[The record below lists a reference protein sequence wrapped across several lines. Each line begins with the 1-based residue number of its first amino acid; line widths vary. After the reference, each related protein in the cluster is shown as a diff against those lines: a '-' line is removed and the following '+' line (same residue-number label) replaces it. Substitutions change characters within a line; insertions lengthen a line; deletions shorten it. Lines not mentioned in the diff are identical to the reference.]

1 METGFRFIVCTWCP
15 TYNHSEYIVDT
26 MDGFCK
32 QDTCFPVV
40 YTIADDASSDGTP
53 IVIKNYL
60 TDNFIINTPDSYK
73 KEETEDY
80 IHIFARHKNNCNC
93 FFAVYLLKYNHYS
106 IKKSRQEYRNQWA
119 EKSKYAAICEGDDY
133 WIDNMKLQ
141 KQVELMEMDPTIS
154 IVHTDCNMLNQNSG
168 VVVPTCNAP
177 FVEYYNNIDVKQT
190 IENILLAKCK
200 VRTPTVLYRSES
212 YKAFVQQNEF
222 AYNGGYFPM
231 TDIQLWIGLLLQ
243 GKGAYISEATAMYRV
258 SNGTASRPKKY
269 YSNIRF
275 QLSSK
280 ELRIYYNQKYGYL
293 QNEISDIIK
302 DYKHLLRIYREHDS
316 SFKGILEVD
325 KLYNC
330 KLEHYLFKIKNAWW
344 HVRYD
349 LHRVKTYL
357 KNVDD
362 KLNL

>member
-1 METGFRFIVCTWCP
+1 METGFRFTVCTWCP
-15 TYNHSEYIVDT
+15 TYNHSKYIIDT

-32 QDTCFPVV
+32 QETSFPVV
-40 YTIADDASSDGTP
+40 YTIVDDASSDDAP
-53 IVIKNYL
+53 IVIKKYF
-60 TDNFIINTPDSYK
+60 TDNFLVNSPDVY

-80 IHIFARHKNNCNC
+80 NLVFARHKTNCQC
-93 FFAVYLLKYNHYS
+93 FFVVYFLKYNHYS
-106 IKKSRQEYRNQWA
+106 IKKNRGEYVDRWA
-119 EKSKYAAICEGDDY
+119 EKAKYKAICEGDDY
-133 WIDNMKLQ
+133 WIDSDKLQ
-141 KQVELMEMDPTIS
+141 KQVELMERDPTIS
-154 IVHTDCNMLNQNSG
+154 LVHTDCNMLNQNSG
-168 VVVPTCNAP
+168 VVVPACNAP
-177 FVEYYNNIDVKQT
+177 FVEYYNNTVEKQT

-222 AYNGGYFPM
+222 AYNSGYFPM
-231 TDIQLWIGLLLQ
+231 TDIQLWIGLLQQ
-243 GKGAYISEATAMYRV
+243 GKGVYISEATAVYRV

-325 KLYNC
+325 KLYNNSF
-330 KLEHYLFKIKNAWW
+330 EHCLFKMKNTWW
-344 HVRYD
+344 HIKYN
-349 LHRVKTYL
+349 LHRVKEYL
-357 KNVDD
+357 KNR
-362 KLNL
+362 